1 LIKPLNI
8 YFIATGSWYLSY
20 GMQSVVFA
28 WLVTIILNETPDKVG
43 LAQMA
48 YLLPGTI
55 FILIGGSIAD
65 QFGGRKIALIA
76 QCAAASMAAGLAL
89 SMALTSFTYDK
100 FLVFAVCMGCS
111 QAILTPARDGL
122 LPLVADGQIQRR
134 VVQASMI
141 QFGIQMIGFVL
152 ASMADAVGA
161 VMMLAVQSIVLSV
174 GAVAYFF
181 LEVPLVKSARTQA
194 RMLNQLR
201 ASISEGFRSVI
212 ASPGMRMVVLQNC
225 AMGIFFMGSYIVTV
239 PLLIREVYNGSSTEL
254 SLINAV
260 NSLGLFLTIL
270 VLLRVGE
277 IKRQGRALL
286 IAQGFGALVLS
297 LAAIQV
303 SFVTLMGILFVWGMC
318 GGMAMT
324 MARTI
329 MQEQSDEH
337 QRGRMMG
344 FYAFSFM
351 GSGPI
356 GALLSGYLVAWFGPS
371 ASLADCLIVHARR
384 RRARWHPIE
393 PLAPQP
399 QSQGLIHNAIK
410 PSPAVM
416 TRSIRRPFGF
426 QGRP

>member
-1 LIKPLNI
+1 MIKPLNI

-76 QCAAASMAAGLAL
+76 QCAAASMAAGLAV

-152 ASMADAVGA
+152 ASMADTVGA

-174 GAVAYFF
+174 GAVAYFY

-201 ASISEGFRSVI
+201 ASIIEGFRSVI

-260 NSLGLFLTIL
+260 NSLGLFLTIV
-270 VLLRVGE
+270 VLLRVGD

-303 SFVTLMGILFVWGMC
+303 SFITLMGILFVWGMC

-371 ASLADCLIVHARR
+371 TSLAIASLCMFVVVVLVGTQSNL
-384 RRARWHPIE
+384 WH
-393 PLAPQP
+393 LSHKAK
-399 QSQGLIHNAIK
+399 A
-410 PSPAVM
+410 
-416 TRSIRRPFGF
+416 
-426 QGRP
+426 

>member
-1 LIKPLNI
+1 LIKPLPV

-20 GMQSVVFA
+20 GMQSVVFS

-65 QFGGRKIALIA
+65 QFGGRKIAMIA
-76 QCAAASMAAGLAL
+76 QCAAASIAAGLAL
-89 SMALTSFTYDK
+89 AMALTSFTYDK

-122 LPLVADGQIQRR
+122 LPLVAEGQIQRR

-152 ASMADAVGA
+152 ASMADTVGA
-161 VMMLAVQSIVLSV
+161 VMMLAVQSLILSI
-174 GAVAYFF
+174 GAIAYYR
-181 LEVPLVKSARTQA
+181 LDVPLVKSARTQA
-194 RMLNQLR
+194 RILNQLVE
-201 ASISEGFRSVI
+201 SITEGFRSVM

-239 PLLIREVYNGSSTEL
+239 PLLIREVYSGSSTEL
-254 SLINAV
+254 SLINAA
-260 NSLGLFLTIL
+260 NSLGLFLTIV
-270 VLLRVGE
+270 VLLRVGD

-286 IAQGFGALVLS
+286 VAQGIGALVLS
-297 LAAIQV
+297 AAAIQV
-303 SFVTLMGILFVWGMC
+303 SFITLMAILFVWGMC
-318 GGMAMT
+318 GGIAMT

-356 GALLSGYLVAWFGPS
+356 GALLSGYLVTWFGPS
-371 ASLADCLIVHARR
+371 ITLAIASLSMFVVVVLV
-384 RRARWHPIE
+384 
-393 PLAPQP
+393 
-399 QSQGLIHNAIK
+399 G
-410 PSPAVM
+410 
-416 TRSIRRPFGF
+416 TRSNLWHLSSKTKPRE
-426 QGRP
+426 

>member
-1 LIKPLNI
+1 
-8 YFIATGSWYLSY
+8 
-20 GMQSVVFA
+20 MQSVVFA

-48 YLLPGTI
+48 YLVPGTI

-76 QCAAASMAAGLAL
+76 QCAAASMAAGLAV

-152 ASMADAVGA
+152 ASMADTVGA

-174 GAVAYFF
+174 GAVAYFY

-201 ASISEGFRSVI
+201 ASIIEGFRSVI

-254 SLINAV
+254 SLINAA
-260 NSLGLFLTIL
+260 NSLGLFLTIV
-270 VLLRVGE
+270 VLLRVGD

-303 SFVTLMGILFVWGMC
+303 SFITLMGILFVWGMC

-371 ASLADCLIVHARR
+371 TSLAIASLCMFVVVVLVGTQSNL
-384 RRARWHPIE
+384 WH
-393 PLAPQP
+393 LSHKAM
-399 QSQGLIHNAIK
+399 A
-410 PSPAVM
+410 
-416 TRSIRRPFGF
+416 
-426 QGRP
+426 

>member
-1 LIKPLNI
+1 MIKPLNI

-65 QFGGRKIALIA
+65 QFGGRKIALMA
-76 QCAAASMAAGLAL
+76 QCAAASMAAALAV

-152 ASMADAVGA
+152 ASMADTVGA

-174 GAVAYFF
+174 GAVAYFY

-194 RMLNQLR
+194 RILNQLR
-201 ASISEGFRSVI
+201 ASIIEGFRSVI

-254 SLINAV
+254 SLINAA
-260 NSLGLFLTIL
+260 NSLGLFLTIV
-270 VLLRVGE
+270 VLLRVGD

-303 SFVTLMGILFVWGMC
+303 SFITLMGILFVWGMC

-371 ASLADCLIVHARR
+371 TSLAIASLCMFVVVVLVGTQSNL
-384 RRARWHPIE
+384 WH
-393 PLAPQP
+393 LSHKAK
-399 QSQGLIHNAIK
+399 A
-410 PSPAVM
+410 
-416 TRSIRRPFGF
+416 
-426 QGRP
+426 

>member
-1 LIKPLNI
+1 MIKPLNI

-76 QCAAASMAAGLAL
+76 QCAAASMAAGLAV

-152 ASMADAVGA
+152 ASMADTVGA

-174 GAVAYFF
+174 GAVGYFY

-201 ASISEGFRSVI
+201 ASIIEGFRSVI

-254 SLINAV
+254 SLINAA
-260 NSLGLFLTIL
+260 NSLGLFLTIV
-270 VLLRVGE
+270 VLLRVGD

-303 SFVTLMGILFVWGMC
+303 SFITLMGILFVWGMC

-371 ASLADCLIVHARR
+371 TSLAIASLCMFVVVVLVGTQSNL
-384 RRARWHPIE
+384 WH
-393 PLAPQP
+393 LSHKAK
-399 QSQGLIHNAIK
+399 A
-410 PSPAVM
+410 
-416 TRSIRRPFGF
+416 
-426 QGRP
+426 

>member
-1 LIKPLNI
+1 MIKPLNI

-76 QCAAASMAAGLAL
+76 QCTAASMAAGLAL

-254 SLINAV
+254 SLISAV

-270 VLLRVGE
+270 VLLRVGD

-371 ASLADCLIVHARR
+371 ASLAVASLCMLVVVVLVGTQSNL
-384 RRARWHPIE
+384 WH
-393 PLAPQP
+393 LSHKAKA
-399 QSQGLIHNAIK
+399 SA
-410 PSPAVM
+410 
-416 TRSIRRPFGF
+416 
-426 QGRP
+426 

>member
-1 LIKPLNI
+1 MIKPLNI

-76 QCAAASMAAGLAL
+76 QCAAASMAAGLAV

-100 FLVFAVCMGCS
+100 FLIFAVCMGCS

-152 ASMADAVGA
+152 ASMADTVGA

-174 GAVAYFF
+174 GAVAYFY

-201 ASISEGFRSVI
+201 ASIIEGFRSVI

-254 SLINAV
+254 SLINAA
-260 NSLGLFLTIL
+260 NSLGLFLTIV
-270 VLLRVGE
+270 VLLRVGD

-303 SFVTLMGILFVWGMC
+303 SFITLMGILFVWGMC

-371 ASLADCLIVHARR
+371 TSLAIASLCMFVVVVLVGTQSNL
-384 RRARWHPIE
+384 WH
-393 PLAPQP
+393 LSHKAK
-399 QSQGLIHNAIK
+399 A
-410 PSPAVM
+410 
-416 TRSIRRPFGF
+416 
-426 QGRP
+426 

>member
-1 LIKPLNI
+1 MIKPLNI

-76 QCAAASMAAGLAL
+76 QCAAASMAAGLAV

-152 ASMADAVGA
+152 ASMADTVGA

-174 GAVAYFF
+174 GAVAYYY
-181 LEVPLVKSARTQA
+181 LEVPLVKSARTQT
-194 RMLNQLR
+194 RMLNQLV
-201 ASISEGFRSVI
+201 ASIIEGFRSVM

-225 AMGIFFMGSYIVTV
+225 AMGVFFMGSYIVTV

-254 SLINAV
+254 SLINAA
-260 NSLGLFLTIL
+260 NSLGLFLTIV
-270 VLLRVGE
+270 VLLRVGD

-303 SFVTLMGILFVWGMC
+303 SFITLMGILFVWGMC

-371 ASLADCLIVHARR
+371 TSLAIASLCMFVVVVLVGTQSNL
-384 RRARWHPIE
+384 WHLSHKAKASE
-393 PLAPQP
+393 
-399 QSQGLIHNAIK
+399 
-410 PSPAVM
+410 
-416 TRSIRRPFGF
+416 
-426 QGRP
+426 

>member
-1 LIKPLNI
+1 MIKPLPV

-65 QFGGRKIALIA
+65 QFGGRKIAMIA
-76 QCAAASMAAGLAL
+76 QCAAASIAAGLAL
-89 SMALTSFTYDK
+89 AMALTSFTYDK

-152 ASMADAVGA
+152 ASMADTVGA
-161 VMMLAVQSIVLSV
+161 VMMLAVQSLILSI
-174 GAVAYFF
+174 GAIAYYR
-181 LEVPLVKSARTQA
+181 LDVPLVKSARTQA
-194 RMLNQLR
+194 RILNQLVE
-201 ASISEGFRSVI
+201 SITEGFRSVM

-239 PLLIREVYNGSSTEL
+239 PLLIREVYSGSSTEL
-254 SLINAV
+254 SLINAA
-260 NSLGLFLTIL
+260 NSLGLFLTIV
-270 VLLRVGE
+270 VLLRVGD

-286 IAQGFGALVLS
+286 VAQGIGALVLS
-297 LAAIQV
+297 AAAIQV
-303 SFVTLMGILFVWGMC
+303 SFITLMAILFVWGMC
-318 GGMAMT
+318 GGIAMT

-356 GALLSGYLVAWFGPS
+356 GALLSGYLVTWFGPS
-371 ASLADCLIVHARR
+371 ITLAIASLSMFVVVVLV
-384 RRARWHPIE
+384 
-393 PLAPQP
+393 
-399 QSQGLIHNAIK
+399 G
-410 PSPAVM
+410 
-416 TRSIRRPFGF
+416 TRSNLWHLSSKTKPRE
-426 QGRP
+426 

>member
-1 LIKPLNI
+1 MIKPLNI

-76 QCAAASMAAGLAL
+76 QCAAASMAAGLAV

-152 ASMADAVGA
+152 ASMADTVGA
-161 VMMLAVQSIVLSV
+161 VMMLAVQSIVLSL
-174 GAVAYFF
+174 GAVAYYY

-201 ASISEGFRSVI
+201 ASIIEGFRSVI

-254 SLINAV
+254 SLINAA
-260 NSLGLFLTIL
+260 NSLGLFLTIV
-270 VLLRVGE
+270 VLLRVGD

-303 SFVTLMGILFVWGMC
+303 SFITLMGILFVWGMC

-371 ASLADCLIVHARR
+371 TSLAIASLCMFVVVVLVGTQSNL
-384 RRARWHPIE
+384 WH
-393 PLAPQP
+393 LSHKAK
-399 QSQGLIHNAIK
+399 A
-410 PSPAVM
+410 
-416 TRSIRRPFGF
+416 
-426 QGRP
+426 

>member
-1 LIKPLNI
+1 MIKPLHV

-65 QFGGRKIALIA
+65 QFGGRKIAMIA
-76 QCAAASMAAGLAL
+76 QCAAASIAAGLAL
-89 SMALTSFTYDK
+89 AMALTSFTYDK

-152 ASMADAVGA
+152 ASMADTVGA
-161 VMMLAVQSIVLSV
+161 VMMLAVQSLILSI
-174 GAVAYFF
+174 GAIAYYR
-181 LEVPLVKSARTQA
+181 LDVPLVKSARTQA
-194 RMLNQLR
+194 RILNQLVE
-201 ASISEGFRSVI
+201 SITEGFRSVM

-239 PLLIREVYNGSSTEL
+239 PLLIREVYSGSSTEL
-254 SLINAV
+254 SLINAA
-260 NSLGLFLTIL
+260 NSLGLFLTIV
-270 VLLRVGE
+270 VLLRVGD

-286 IAQGFGALVLS
+286 VAQGIGALVLS
-297 LAAIQV
+297 AAAIQV
-303 SFVTLMGILFVWGMC
+303 SFITLMAILFVWGMC
-318 GGMAMT
+318 GGIAMT

-356 GALLSGYLVAWFGPS
+356 GALLSGYLVTWFGPS
-371 ASLADCLIVHARR
+371 ITLAIASLSMFVVVVLV
-384 RRARWHPIE
+384 
-393 PLAPQP
+393 
-399 QSQGLIHNAIK
+399 G
-410 PSPAVM
+410 
-416 TRSIRRPFGF
+416 TRSNLWHLSSKTKPRE
-426 QGRP
+426 

>member
-1 LIKPLNI
+1 MIKPLNI

-76 QCAAASMAAGLAL
+76 QCAAASMAAGLAV

-152 ASMADAVGA
+152 ASMADTVGA

-174 GAVAYFF
+174 GAVAYFY

-201 ASISEGFRSVI
+201 ASIIEGFRSVI

-303 SFVTLMGILFVWGMC
+303 SFITLMGILFVWGMC

-371 ASLADCLIVHARR
+371 TSLAIASLCMFVVVVLVGTQSNL
-384 RRARWHPIE
+384 WH
-393 PLAPQP
+393 LSHKAK
-399 QSQGLIHNAIK
+399 A
-410 PSPAVM
+410 
-416 TRSIRRPFGF
+416 
-426 QGRP
+426 

>member
-1 LIKPLNI
+1 
-8 YFIATGSWYLSY
+8 
-20 GMQSVVFA
+20 MQSVVFA

-65 QFGGRKIALIA
+65 QFGGRKIALLA
-76 QCAAASMAAGLAL
+76 QCAAAGMAAGLAL
-89 SMALTSFTYDK
+89 SMAITSFTYDK
-100 FLVFAVCMGCS
+100 FLVFAVCMGCT

-152 ASMADAVGA
+152 ASMADTVGA

-174 GAVAYFF
+174 GAVAYYF
-181 LEVPLVKSARTQA
+181 LNVPLVKSARTQA

-201 ASISEGFRSVI
+201 ASLTEGFQSVM

-254 SLINAV
+254 SLINAA
-260 NSLGLFLTIL
+260 NSLGLFLTI
-270 VLLRVGE
+270 VALLRIGD

-297 LAAIQV
+297 LAAIQIN
-303 SFVTLMGILFVWGMC
+303 FITLMGILFVWGMC

-371 ASLADCLIVHARR
+371 TSLAIASLSMFIVVVLVGTQSNL
-384 RRARWHPIE
+384 WH
-393 PLAPQP
+393 LGHKVKA
-399 QSQGLIHNAIK
+399 
-410 PSPAVM
+410 
-416 TRSIRRPFGF
+416 
-426 QGRP
+426 

>member
-1 LIKPLNI
+1 LIKPLHV

-65 QFGGRKIALIA
+65 QFGGRKIAMIA
-76 QCAAASMAAGLAL
+76 QCAAASIAAGLAL
-89 SMALTSFTYDK
+89 AMALTSFTYDK

-152 ASMADAVGA
+152 ASMADTVGA
-161 VMMLAVQSIVLSV
+161 VMMLAVQSLILSI
-174 GAVAYFF
+174 GAIAYYR
-181 LEVPLVKSARTQA
+181 LDVPLVKSARTQA
-194 RMLNQLR
+194 RILNQLVE
-201 ASISEGFRSVI
+201 SITEGFRSVM

-239 PLLIREVYNGSSTEL
+239 PLLIREVYSGSSTEL
-254 SLINAV
+254 SLINAA
-260 NSLGLFLTIL
+260 NSLGLFLTIV
-270 VLLRVGE
+270 VLLRVGD

-286 IAQGFGALVLS
+286 VAQGIGALVLS
-297 LAAIQV
+297 AAAIQV
-303 SFVTLMGILFVWGMC
+303 SFITLMAILFVWGMC
-318 GGMAMT
+318 GGIAMT

-356 GALLSGYLVAWFGPS
+356 GALLSGYLVTWFGPS
-371 ASLADCLIVHARR
+371 ITLAIASLSMFVVVVLV
-384 RRARWHPIE
+384 
-393 PLAPQP
+393 
-399 QSQGLIHNAIK
+399 G
-410 PSPAVM
+410 
-416 TRSIRRPFGF
+416 TRSNLWHLSSKTKPRE
-426 QGRP
+426 

>member
-1 LIKPLNI
+1 
-8 YFIATGSWYLSY
+8 
-20 GMQSVVFA
+20 MQSVVFA

-65 QFGGRKIALIA
+65 QFGGRKIALLA
-76 QCAAASMAAGLAL
+76 QCAAAGMAAGLAL
-89 SMALTSFTYDK
+89 SMAITSFTYDK
-100 FLVFAVCMGCS
+100 FLVFAVCMGCT

-122 LPLVADGQIQRR
+122 LPLVADGQIHRR

-152 ASMADAVGA
+152 ASMADTVGA

-174 GAVAYFF
+174 GAVAYYF
-181 LEVPLVKSARTQA
+181 LNVPLVKSARTQA

-201 ASISEGFRSVI
+201 ASLTEGFQSVM

-254 SLINAV
+254 SLINAA
-260 NSLGLFLTIL
+260 NSLGLFLTI
-270 VLLRVGE
+270 VALLRIGD

-297 LAAIQV
+297 LAAIQIN
-303 SFVTLMGILFVWGMC
+303 FITLMGILFVWGMC

-371 ASLADCLIVHARR
+371 TSLAIASLSMFIVVVLVGTQSNL
-384 RRARWHPIE
+384 WH
-393 PLAPQP
+393 LGHKVKA
-399 QSQGLIHNAIK
+399 
-410 PSPAVM
+410 
-416 TRSIRRPFGF
+416 
-426 QGRP
+426 

>member
-1 LIKPLNI
+1 
-8 YFIATGSWYLSY
+8 
-20 GMQSVVFA
+20 MQSVVFA

-152 ASMADAVGA
+152 ASMADTVGA

-174 GAVAYFF
+174 GAVAYFY

-201 ASISEGFRSVI
+201 ASIIEGFRSVI

-254 SLINAV
+254 SLINAA
-260 NSLGLFLTIL
+260 NSLGLFLTIV
-270 VLLRVGE
+270 VLLRVGD

-303 SFVTLMGILFVWGMC
+303 SFITLMGILFVWGMC

-371 ASLADCLIVHARR
+371 TSLAIASLCMFVVVVLVGTQSNL
-384 RRARWHPIE
+384 WH
-393 PLAPQP
+393 LSHKAK
-399 QSQGLIHNAIK
+399 A
-410 PSPAVM
+410 
-416 TRSIRRPFGF
+416 
-426 QGRP
+426 

>member
-1 LIKPLNI
+1 MIKPLNI

-65 QFGGRKIALIA
+65 QFGGRKIALMA
-76 QCAAASMAAGLAL
+76 QCAAASMAAALAV

-152 ASMADAVGA
+152 ASMADTVGA

-174 GAVAYFF
+174 GAVAYFY

-201 ASISEGFRSVI
+201 ASIIEGFRSVI

-254 SLINAV
+254 SLINAA
-260 NSLGLFLTIL
+260 NSLGLFLTIV
-270 VLLRVGE
+270 VLLRVGD

-303 SFVTLMGILFVWGMC
+303 SFITLMGILFVWGMC

-371 ASLADCLIVHARR
+371 TSLAIASLCMFVVVVLVGTQSNL
-384 RRARWHPIE
+384 WH
-393 PLAPQP
+393 LSHKAK
-399 QSQGLIHNAIK
+399 A
-410 PSPAVM
+410 
-416 TRSIRRPFGF
+416 
-426 QGRP
+426 

>member
-1 LIKPLNI
+1 MIKPLNI

-76 QCAAASMAAGLAL
+76 QCAAASMAAALAV

-152 ASMADAVGA
+152 ASMADTVGA

-174 GAVAYFF
+174 GAVAYFY

-201 ASISEGFRSVI
+201 ASIIEGFRSVI

-254 SLINAV
+254 SLINAA
-260 NSLGLFLTIL
+260 NSLGLFLTIV
-270 VLLRVGE
+270 VLLRVGD

-303 SFVTLMGILFVWGMC
+303 SFITLMGILFVWGMC

-371 ASLADCLIVHARR
+371 TSLAIASLCMFVVVVLVGTQSNL
-384 RRARWHPIE
+384 WHLSHKAKASE
-393 PLAPQP
+393 
-399 QSQGLIHNAIK
+399 
-410 PSPAVM
+410 
-416 TRSIRRPFGF
+416 
-426 QGRP
+426 

>member
-1 LIKPLNI
+1 MIKPLNI

-76 QCAAASMAAGLAL
+76 QCAAASMAAGLAV

-152 ASMADAVGA
+152 ASMADTVGA

-174 GAVAYFF
+174 GAVAYYY

-201 ASISEGFRSVI
+201 ASIIEGFRSVI

-254 SLINAV
+254 SLINAA
-260 NSLGLFLTIL
+260 NSLGLFLTIV
-270 VLLRVGE
+270 VLLRVGD

-303 SFVTLMGILFVWGMC
+303 SFITLMGILFVWGMC

-371 ASLADCLIVHARR
+371 TSLAIASLCMFVVVVLVGTQSNL
-384 RRARWHPIE
+384 WHLSHKAKASE
-393 PLAPQP
+393 
-399 QSQGLIHNAIK
+399 
-410 PSPAVM
+410 
-416 TRSIRRPFGF
+416 
-426 QGRP
+426 

>member
-1 LIKPLNI
+1 MIKPLNI

-76 QCAAASMAAGLAL
+76 QCAAASMAAGLAV

-152 ASMADAVGA
+152 ASMADTVGA

-174 GAVAYFF
+174 GAVAYYY
-181 LEVPLVKSARTQA
+181 LEVPLVKSARTQT
-194 RMLNQLR
+194 RMLNQLV
-201 ASISEGFRSVI
+201 ASIIEGFRSVM

-225 AMGIFFMGSYIVTV
+225 AMGVFFMGSYIVTV

-254 SLINAV
+254 SLINAA
-260 NSLGLFLTIL
+260 NSLGLFLTIV
-270 VLLRVGE
+270 VLLRVGD

-303 SFVTLMGILFVWGMC
+303 SFITLMGILFVWGMC

-371 ASLADCLIVHARR
+371 TSLAIASLCMFVVVVLVGTQSNL
-384 RRARWHPIE
+384 WH
-393 PLAPQP
+393 LSHKAK
-399 QSQGLIHNAIK
+399 A
-410 PSPAVM
+410 
-416 TRSIRRPFGF
+416 
-426 QGRP
+426 

>member
-1 LIKPLNI
+1 MIKPLNI

-76 QCAAASMAAGLAL
+76 QCAAASMAAALAV

-152 ASMADAVGA
+152 ASMADTVGA

-174 GAVAYFF
+174 GAVAYYY

-201 ASISEGFRSVI
+201 ASIIEGFRSVI

-254 SLINAV
+254 SLINAA
-260 NSLGLFLTIL
+260 NSLGLFLTIV
-270 VLLRVGE
+270 VLLRVGD

-303 SFVTLMGILFVWGMC
+303 SFITLMGILFVWGMC

-371 ASLADCLIVHARR
+371 TSLAIASLCMFVVVVLVGTQSNL
-384 RRARWHPIE
+384 WH
-393 PLAPQP
+393 LSHKAK
-399 QSQGLIHNAIK
+399 A
-410 PSPAVM
+410 
-416 TRSIRRPFGF
+416 
-426 QGRP
+426 

>member
-1 LIKPLNI
+1 MIKPLNI

-76 QCAAASMAAGLAL
+76 QCAAASMAAGLAV

-152 ASMADAVGA
+152 ASMADTVGA

-174 GAVAYFF
+174 GAVAYFY
-181 LEVPLVKSARTQA
+181 LEVPLVKSARTQT
-194 RMLNQLR
+194 RMLNQLV
-201 ASISEGFRSVI
+201 ASIIEGFRSVM

-225 AMGIFFMGSYIVTV
+225 AMGVFFMGSYIVTV

-254 SLINAV
+254 SLINAA
-260 NSLGLFLTIL
+260 NSLGLFLTIV
-270 VLLRVGE
+270 VLLRVGD
-277 IKRQGRALL
+277 IKRQGRALV

-297 LAAIQV
+297 LAAIQI
-303 SFVTLMGILFVWGMC
+303 SFITLMGILFVWGMC

-371 ASLADCLIVHARR
+371 TSLAIASLCMFVVVVLVGTQSNL
-384 RRARWHPIE
+384 WH
-393 PLAPQP
+393 LSHKAK
-399 QSQGLIHNAIK
+399 A
-410 PSPAVM
+410 
-416 TRSIRRPFGF
+416 
-426 QGRP
+426 

>member
-1 LIKPLNI
+1 MIKPLNI

-76 QCAAASMAAGLAL
+76 QCAAASMAAGLAV

-152 ASMADAVGA
+152 ASMADTVGA

-174 GAVAYFF
+174 GAVAYYY
-181 LEVPLVKSARTQA
+181 LEVPLVKSARTQT
-194 RMLNQLR
+194 RMLNQLV
-201 ASISEGFRSVI
+201 ASIIEGFRSVM

-225 AMGIFFMGSYIVTV
+225 AMGVFFMGSYIVTV

-254 SLINAV
+254 SLINAA
-260 NSLGLFLTIL
+260 NSLGLFLTIV
-270 VLLRVGE
+270 VLLRVGD

-297 LAAIQV
+297 LAAIQI
-303 SFVTLMGILFVWGMC
+303 SFITLMGILFVWGMC

-371 ASLADCLIVHARR
+371 TSLAIASLCMFVVVVLVGTQSNL
-384 RRARWHPIE
+384 WHLSHKAKGSE
-393 PLAPQP
+393 
-399 QSQGLIHNAIK
+399 
-410 PSPAVM
+410 
-416 TRSIRRPFGF
+416 
-426 QGRP
+426 

>member
-1 LIKPLNI
+1 VIKPLNI

-76 QCAAASMAAGLAL
+76 QCAAASMAAGLAV

-152 ASMADAVGA
+152 ASMADTVGA

-174 GAVAYFF
+174 GAVAYYY
-181 LEVPLVKSARTQA
+181 LEVPLVKSARTQT
-194 RMLNQLR
+194 RMLNQLV
-201 ASISEGFRSVI
+201 ASIIEGFRSVM

-225 AMGIFFMGSYIVTV
+225 AMGVFFMGSYIVTV

-254 SLINAV
+254 SLINAA
-260 NSLGLFLTIL
+260 NSLGLFLTIV
-270 VLLRVGE
+270 VLLRVGD

-297 LAAIQV
+297 LAAIQI
-303 SFVTLMGILFVWGMC
+303 SFITLMGILFVWGMC

-371 ASLADCLIVHARR
+371 TSLAIASLCMFVVVVLVGTQSNL
-384 RRARWHPIE
+384 WHLSHKAKASE
-393 PLAPQP
+393 
-399 QSQGLIHNAIK
+399 
-410 PSPAVM
+410 
-416 TRSIRRPFGF
+416 
-426 QGRP
+426 

>member
-1 LIKPLNI
+1 MIKPLNI

-76 QCAAASMAAGLAL
+76 QCAAASMAAGLAV

-152 ASMADAVGA
+152 ASMADTVGA

-174 GAVAYFF
+174 GAVAYFY
-181 LEVPLVKSARTQA
+181 LEVPLVKSARTQT
-194 RMLNQLR
+194 RMLNQLV
-201 ASISEGFRSVI
+201 ASIIEGFRSVM

-225 AMGIFFMGSYIVTV
+225 AMGVFFMGSYIVTV

-254 SLINAV
+254 SLINAA
-260 NSLGLFLTIL
+260 NSLGLFLTIV
-270 VLLRVGE
+270 VLLRVGD

-303 SFVTLMGILFVWGMC
+303 SFITLMGILFVWGMC

-371 ASLADCLIVHARR
+371 TSLAIASLCMFVVVVLVGTQSNL
-384 RRARWHPIE
+384 WH
-393 PLAPQP
+393 LSHKAK
-399 QSQGLIHNAIK
+399 A
-410 PSPAVM
+410 
-416 TRSIRRPFGF
+416 
-426 QGRP
+426 

>member
-1 LIKPLNI
+1 
-8 YFIATGSWYLSY
+8 
-20 GMQSVVFA
+20 
-28 WLVTIILNETPDKVG
+28 
-43 LAQMA
+43 
-48 YLLPGTI
+48 
-55 FILIGGSIAD
+55 
-65 QFGGRKIALIA
+65 
-76 QCAAASMAAGLAL
+76 
-89 SMALTSFTYDK
+89 
-100 FLVFAVCMGCS
+100 MGCS

-371 ASLADCLIVHARR
+371 ASLAVASLCMLVVVVLVGTQSNL
-384 RRARWHPIE
+384 WH
-393 PLAPQP
+393 LSHKAKA
-399 QSQGLIHNAIK
+399 SA
-410 PSPAVM
+410 
-416 TRSIRRPFGF
+416 
-426 QGRP
+426 

>member
-1 LIKPLNI
+1 MIKPLNI

-76 QCAAASMAAGLAL
+76 QCAAASMAAGLAV

-111 QAILTPARDGL
+111 QAILPPARDGL

-152 ASMADAVGA
+152 ASMADTVGA

-174 GAVAYFF
+174 GAVAYFY

-201 ASISEGFRSVI
+201 ASIIEGFRSVI

-260 NSLGLFLTIL
+260 NSLGLFLTIV
-270 VLLRVGE
+270 VLLRVGD

-303 SFVTLMGILFVWGMC
+303 SFITLMGILFVWGMC

-371 ASLADCLIVHARR
+371 TSLAIASLCMFVVVVLVGTQSNL
-384 RRARWHPIE
+384 WH
-393 PLAPQP
+393 LSHKAK
-399 QSQGLIHNAIK
+399 A
-410 PSPAVM
+410 
-416 TRSIRRPFGF
+416 
-426 QGRP
+426 

>member
-1 LIKPLNI
+1 MIKPLNI

-76 QCAAASMAAGLAL
+76 QCAAASMAAGLAV

-152 ASMADAVGA
+152 ASMADTVGA

-174 GAVAYFF
+174 GAVAYYY

-194 RMLNQLR
+194 RMLNQLV
-201 ASISEGFRSVI
+201 ASIIEGFRSVM
-212 ASPGMRMVVLQNC
+212 ASPGMRIVVLQNC
-225 AMGIFFMGSYIVTV
+225 AMGVFFMGSYIVTV

-254 SLINAV
+254 SLINAA
-260 NSLGLFLTIL
+260 NSLGLFLTIV
-270 VLLRVGE
+270 VLLRVGD

-297 LAAIQV
+297 LAAIQI
-303 SFVTLMGILFVWGMC
+303 SFITLMGILFVWGMC

-371 ASLADCLIVHARR
+371 TSLAIASLCMFVVVVLVGTQSNL
-384 RRARWHPIE
+384 WH
-393 PLAPQP
+393 LSHKAK
-399 QSQGLIHNAIK
+399 A
-410 PSPAVM
+410 
-416 TRSIRRPFGF
+416 
-426 QGRP
+426 

>member
-1 LIKPLNI
+1 MIKPLPV

-65 QFGGRKIALIA
+65 QFGGRKIAMIA
-76 QCAAASMAAGLAL
+76 QCAAASIAAGLAL
-89 SMALTSFTYDK
+89 AMALTSFTYDK

-122 LPLVADGQIQRR
+122 LPLVAEGQIQRR

-152 ASMADAVGA
+152 ASMADTVGA
-161 VMMLAVQSIVLSV
+161 VMMLAVQSLILSI
-174 GAVAYFF
+174 GAIAYYR
-181 LEVPLVKSARTQA
+181 LDVPLVKSARTQA
-194 RMLNQLR
+194 RILNQLVE
-201 ASISEGFRSVI
+201 SITEGFRSVM

-239 PLLIREVYNGSSTEL
+239 PLLIREVYSGSSTEL
-254 SLINAV
+254 SLINAA
-260 NSLGLFLTIL
+260 NSLGLFLTIV
-270 VLLRVGE
+270 VLLRVGD

-286 IAQGFGALVLS
+286 VAQGIGALVLS
-297 LAAIQV
+297 AAAIQV
-303 SFVTLMGILFVWGMC
+303 SFITLMAILFVWGMC
-318 GGMAMT
+318 GGIAMT

-329 MQEQSDEH
+329 VQEQSDEH

-356 GALLSGYLVAWFGPS
+356 GALLSGYLVTWFGPS
-371 ASLADCLIVHARR
+371 ITLAIASLSMFVVVVLV
-384 RRARWHPIE
+384 
-393 PLAPQP
+393 
-399 QSQGLIHNAIK
+399 G
-410 PSPAVM
+410 
-416 TRSIRRPFGF
+416 TRSNLWHLSSKTKPRE
-426 QGRP
+426 

>member
-1 LIKPLNI
+1 MIKPLNI

-76 QCAAASMAAGLAL
+76 QCAAASMAAGLAV

-152 ASMADAVGA
+152 ASMADTVGA

-174 GAVAYFF
+174 GAVAYFY

-201 ASISEGFRSVI
+201 ASIIEGFRSVI

-254 SLINAV
+254 SLINAA
-260 NSLGLFLTIL
+260 NSLGLFLTIV
-270 VLLRVGE
+270 VLLRVGD

-303 SFVTLMGILFVWGMC
+303 SFITLMGILFVWGMC

-371 ASLADCLIVHARR
+371 TSLAIASLCMFVVVVLVGTQSNL
-384 RRARWHPIE
+384 WH
-393 PLAPQP
+393 LSHKAM
-399 QSQGLIHNAIK
+399 A
-410 PSPAVM
+410 
-416 TRSIRRPFGF
+416 
-426 QGRP
+426 

>member
-1 LIKPLNI
+1 MIKPLPV

-65 QFGGRKIALIA
+65 QFGGRKIAMIA
-76 QCAAASMAAGLAL
+76 QCAAASIAAGLAL
-89 SMALTSFTYDK
+89 AMALTSFTYDK

-122 LPLVADGQIQRR
+122 LPLVAEGQIQRR

-152 ASMADAVGA
+152 ASMADTVGA
-161 VMMLAVQSIVLSV
+161 VMMLAVQSLILSI
-174 GAVAYFF
+174 GAIAYYR
-181 LEVPLVKSARTQA
+181 LDVPLVKSARTQA
-194 RMLNQLR
+194 RILNQLVE
-201 ASISEGFRSVI
+201 SITEGFRSVM

-239 PLLIREVYNGSSTEL
+239 PLLIREVYSGSSTEL
-254 SLINAV
+254 SLINAA
-260 NSLGLFLTIL
+260 NSLGLFLTIV
-270 VLLRVGE
+270 VLLRVGD

-286 IAQGFGALVLS
+286 VAQGIGALVLS
-297 LAAIQV
+297 AAAIQV
-303 SFVTLMGILFVWGMC
+303 SFITLMAILFVWGMC
-318 GGMAMT
+318 GGIAMT

-356 GALLSGYLVAWFGPS
+356 GALLSGYLVTWFGPS
-371 ASLADCLIVHARR
+371 ITLAIASLSMFVVVVLV
-384 RRARWHPIE
+384 
-393 PLAPQP
+393 
-399 QSQGLIHNAIK
+399 G
-410 PSPAVM
+410 
-416 TRSIRRPFGF
+416 TRSNLWHLSSKTKPRE
-426 QGRP
+426 

>member
-1 LIKPLNI
+1 
-8 YFIATGSWYLSY
+8 
-20 GMQSVVFA
+20 MQSVVFA

-89 SMALTSFTYDK
+89 LMALTSFTYDK

-225 AMGIFFMGSYIVTV
+225 AMGIFFMGSYIVTI

-303 SFVTLMGILFVWGMC
+303 SFITLMGILFVWGMC

-337 QRGRMMG
+337 QRSRMMG

-351 GSGPI
+351 GSGPV

-371 ASLADCLIVHARR
+371 ASLAVASLCMLVVVVLVGTQSNL
-384 RRARWHPIE
+384 WH
-393 PLAPQP
+393 LSHKAKA
-399 QSQGLIHNAIK
+399 SA
-410 PSPAVM
+410 
-416 TRSIRRPFGF
+416 
-426 QGRP
+426 

>member
-1 LIKPLNI
+1 MIKPLNI

-76 QCAAASMAAGLAL
+76 QCAAASMAAALAV

-152 ASMADAVGA
+152 ASMADTVGA

-174 GAVAYFF
+174 GAVAYFY

-194 RMLNQLR
+194 RMLNQLW
-201 ASISEGFRSVI
+201 ASIIEGFRSVI

-254 SLINAV
+254 SLINAA
-260 NSLGLFLTIL
+260 NSLGLFLTIV
-270 VLLRVGE
+270 VLLRVGD

-286 IAQGFGALVLS
+286 FAQGFGALVLS

-303 SFVTLMGILFVWGMC
+303 SFITLMGILFVWGMC

-371 ASLADCLIVHARR
+371 TSLAIASLCMFVVVALVGTQSNL
-384 RRARWHPIE
+384 WH
-393 PLAPQP
+393 LSHKAK
-399 QSQGLIHNAIK
+399 A
-410 PSPAVM
+410 
-416 TRSIRRPFGF
+416 
-426 QGRP
+426 

>member
-1 LIKPLNI
+1 MIKPLNI

-76 QCAAASMAAGLAL
+76 QCAAASMAAGLAV

-152 ASMADAVGA
+152 ASMADTVGA

-174 GAVAYFF
+174 GAAAYFY

-201 ASISEGFRSVI
+201 ASIIEGFRSVI

-254 SLINAV
+254 SLINAA
-260 NSLGLFLTIL
+260 NSLGLFLTIV
-270 VLLRVGE
+270 VLLRVGD

-303 SFVTLMGILFVWGMC
+303 SFITLMGILFVWGMC

-371 ASLADCLIVHARR
+371 TSLAIASLCMFVVVVLVGTQSNL
-384 RRARWHPIE
+384 WH
-393 PLAPQP
+393 LSHKAK
-399 QSQGLIHNAIK
+399 A
-410 PSPAVM
+410 
-416 TRSIRRPFGF
+416 
-426 QGRP
+426 

>member
-1 LIKPLNI
+1 MIKPLNI

-76 QCAAASMAAGLAL
+76 QCAAASMAAALAV

-152 ASMADAVGA
+152 ASMADTVGA

-174 GAVAYFF
+174 GAVAYYY
-181 LEVPLVKSARTQA
+181 LEVPLVKSARTQT
-194 RMLNQLR
+194 RMLNQLV
-201 ASISEGFRSVI
+201 ASIIEGFRSVM

-225 AMGIFFMGSYIVTV
+225 AMGVFFMGSYIVTV

-254 SLINAV
+254 SLINAA
-260 NSLGLFLTIL
+260 NSLGLFLTIV
-270 VLLRVGE
+270 VLLRVGD

-297 LAAIQV
+297 LAAIQI
-303 SFVTLMGILFVWGMC
+303 SFITLMGILFVWGMC

-371 ASLADCLIVHARR
+371 TSLAIASLCMFVVVVLVGTQSNL
-384 RRARWHPIE
+384 WHLSHKAKASE
-393 PLAPQP
+393 
-399 QSQGLIHNAIK
+399 
-410 PSPAVM
+410 
-416 TRSIRRPFGF
+416 
-426 QGRP
+426 

>member
-1 LIKPLNI
+1 MIKPLNI

-76 QCAAASMAAGLAL
+76 QCAAASMAAALAV

-152 ASMADAVGA
+152 ASMADTVGA

-174 GAVAYFF
+174 GAVAYFY

-201 ASISEGFRSVI
+201 ASIIEGFRSVI

-254 SLINAV
+254 SLINAA
-260 NSLGLFLTIL
+260 NSLGLFLTIV
-270 VLLRVGE
+270 VLLRVGD

-303 SFVTLMGILFVWGMC
+303 SFITLMGILFVWGMC

-371 ASLADCLIVHARR
+371 TSLAIASLCMFVVVVLVGTQSNL
-384 RRARWHPIE
+384 WH
-393 PLAPQP
+393 LSHKAK
-399 QSQGLIHNAIK
+399 A
-410 PSPAVM
+410 
-416 TRSIRRPFGF
+416 
-426 QGRP
+426 